1 MPVVV
6 AIADT
11 VNNVTSTLAPVGS
24 TSQDLP
30 LKVIAKGE
38 VRLVVVVVVVVGVV
52 VVVVVVVVLV
62 C

>member
-24 TSQDLP
+24 TSQDL
-30 LKVIAKGE
+30 LA
-38 VRLVVVVVVVVGVV
+38 VVVEVGSSDNW
-52 VVVVVVVVLV
+52 
-62 C
+62 